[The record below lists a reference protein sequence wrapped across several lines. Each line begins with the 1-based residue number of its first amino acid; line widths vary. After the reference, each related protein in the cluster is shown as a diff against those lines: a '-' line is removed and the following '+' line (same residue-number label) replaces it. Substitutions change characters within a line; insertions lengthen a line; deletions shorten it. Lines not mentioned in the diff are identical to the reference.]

1 MMAVDIVILTFL
13 GLFALV
19 IVAIVLVNVYRAGRR
34 DGECLGA
41 AREEAK
47 AWRNFALAQANVAL
61 LSEPRADDAGE
72 KWEFPEEKPKEDMP
86 C

>member
-1 MMAVDIVILTFL
+1 MVLDIVVLTFL
-13 GLFALV
+13 GLFAFV
-19 IVAIVLVNVYRAGRR
+19 IVAIVLLNVYRAGRR

-47 AWRNFALAQANVAL
+47 AWRSFALANANVAAL
-61 LSEPRADDAGE
+61 GEPRVDNSE
-72 KWEFPEEKPKEDMP
+72 KWELPDQKPKEDLP

>member
-1 MMAVDIVILTFL
+1 MMVLDLIVLTFL
-13 GLFALV
+13 FLFTLV
-19 IVAIVLVNVYRAGRR
+19 VMAIVLVNVYRAGRR

-47 AWRNFALAQANVAL
+47 AWRNFALAQANVAA

-72 KWEFPEEKPKEDMP
+72 KWELPDQKPKEDLP